1 VVIESMLEPGTETAE
16 IPFADREAERHRM
29 AVAMLERNA
38 VLHGYRIRY
47 LGNFFVEP
55 VYKRILEEH
64 GVSSAEYVVIFS
76 LMQAPGMTAQ
86 DISEFS
92 GRPKNSISRA
102 VHGLMR
108 KKYLVRSV
116 SEADRRRRLLQP
128 TAKGHRLYGDTLP
141 LFRSREQQMLA
152 VLSPAELR
160 TLDRLLAKLV
170 LREDGWA
177 KPY

>member
-1 VVIESMLEPGTETAE
+1 
-16 IPFADREAERHRM
+16 M
-29 AVAMLERNA
+29 AAAMLERNA

-55 VYKRILEEH
+55 VYKRIFDEH

-76 LMQAPGMTAQ
+76 LMHAPGMSAQ

-116 SEADRRRRLLQP
+116 SAADRRRRLLQP
-128 TAKGHRLYGDTLP
+128 TPKGRQLYERTLP
-141 LFRSREQQMLA
+141 LFHMREQQMLA
-152 VLSPAELR
+152 VLSPAELKV
-160 TLDRLLAKLV
+160 LDRLLAKLV

-177 KPY
+177 NPY